1 MVEIAHSTGTEF
13 IARLAELSCGKTAPC
28 DTRLYGDPFT
38 LLELSSLRIGGARQ
52 VERLFDSGTAICG
65 AGVNNKDRTGDLMTC
80 ATPLDGMSGNRGR
93 EKPIFDFCAKS
104 LVKRECASVG
114 FALLSLSLHQRGPSI
129 SGVSLRMGLYNRSCA
144 ILRRSWGLPRN
155 LHRAR
160 YGRGLLRV
168 QINWARPERIAN
180 GPDTGTR
187 ASLCQTAM
195 VRRFAHLIYGPE
207 RNCRSRTCGVATAT
221 RFLNWVDFPQS
232 NTGA

>member
-13 IARLAELSCGKTAPC
+13 IIRLAELSCGKTAPC

-129 SGVSLRMGLYNRSCA
+129 SGVSLRMGLYNRSCVYREIYTA
-144 ILRRSWGLPRN
+144 LVMGVASYVCKSTGRAPRGS
-155 LHRAR
+155 RTAR
-160 YGRGLLRV
+160 TLGPGHHY
-168 QINWARPERIAN
+168 ARP
-180 GPDTGTR
+180 
-187 ASLCQTAM
+187 L
-195 VRRFAHLIYGPE
+195 
-207 RNCRSRTCGVATAT
+207 
-221 RFLNWVDFPQS
+221 W
-232 NTGA
+232 